1 MQDEDKLP
9 SANLPVVDRKIDGVP
24 YHVSRLGWWAMADSI
39 RMLEEVLGESIR
51 SLLDS
56 GGSIADIMEST
67 GTGAALTGFARRCF
81 GKDGKAL
88 LLLLG
93 RQTMVETDGRKV
105 FLTEPVMDTW
115 FSQHPDHA
123 IPWLLLC
130 LEVQYADFIKP
141 LVTALRPHLAGALA
155 AAKTE
160 KAPESPSQST

>member
-9 SANLPVVDRKIDGVP
+9 SANLPVVDRQIDGVP
-24 YHVSRLGWWAMADSI
+24 YHVQRLGWWAMADGI
-39 RMLEEVLGESIR
+39 RMLEDVLGESIR

-56 GGSIADIMEST
+56 SGSIANIMEST

-81 GKDGKAL
+81 GVDGKAL
-88 LLLLG
+88 LIMLG
-93 RQTMVETDGRKV
+93 RQTMVEVDGRKV
-105 FLTEPVMDTW
+105 FLTEAVMDTW
-115 FSQHPDHA
+115 FAQHPDHA

-141 LVTALRPHLAGALA
+141 LLTALRPHLAGALA

-160 KAPESPSQST
+160 TTPALKSQST